1 MHLLLDL
8 VTVLRGPLVSFSP
21 WRLSC
26 LYVGQS
32 EQLERI
38 SFSMILLEAS
48 TRVVP
53 FSEWRLV
60 SYLRGQRER
69 IVRLEAMGQIC
80 IVFLFFKK
88 RSTNADAHIHLP
100 YERTHPHPT
109 PMSTSGRLSRRTG
122 SWNWRRH
129 HKRLAVDGNIAS
141 QGMNIPYL
149 WDTHISNLE
158 FELWWAEGT
167 TNLLTTQPQVGSQI
181 CIVLCCSFFSRCFP
195 LAFDVL
201 YFQQKRK

>member
-88 RSTNADAHIHLP
+88 RSTNADAHIHAYTHP
-100 YERTHPHPT
+100 YERTNVHHA
-109 PMSTSGRLSRRTG
+109 PMSTSERLGRRIG
-122 SWNWRRH
+122 S
-129 HKRLAVDGNIAS
+129 
-141 QGMNIPYL
+141 
-149 WDTHISNLE
+149 
-158 FELWWAEGT
+158 
-167 TNLLTTQPQVGSQI
+167 
-181 CIVLCCSFFSRCFP
+181 
-195 LAFDVL
+195 
-201 YFQQKRK
+201 